1 MNNEHKLPI
10 AGIVTIIATIVMII
24 ATIVMIIATIVM
36 TIAGIVTIIAI
47 NQELYLEKACRV
59 NFNHSEAICARIGIL

>member
-1 MNNEHKLPI
+1 MNNAYILPI
-10 AGIVTIIATIVMII
+10 AGIVWIIATIVM
-24 ATIVMIIATIVM
+24 
-36 TIAGIVTIIAI
+36 IIAI